1 MNTYKIIKSLL
12 VKQGITQNVLA
23 ERLGQKVSTTN
34 MQILADNIGIKKLI
48 PILRALNCRL
58 VIIPDSVKTP
68 KDAYEV
74 TIE

>member
-58 VIIPDSVKTP
+58 VIIPDSAKTP